1 MNRHSPE
8 SSNRV
13 LLVEGPDDERVIAQ
27 IRGRRGLTLSFRIQ
41 ASGGVSELF
50 RSMELLLSDR
60 EIEIVGVVVDRD
72 TNLSSRWDA
81 ARNRLLDAGFDAPRQ
96 PDADGTIIAE
106 TEDLPRVGVW
116 LMPDNESAGELED
129 FVARMI
135 PGDDSVWPLSQG
147 YIDGIP
153 VADRRFTESKT
164 QRAKVHAW
172 LAAREDPRRMGQAI
186 RAGDLDVDGELCEKF
201 VDWLRRLF
209 G

>member
-1 MNRHSPE
+1 MNHYPSDA
-8 SSNRV
+8 SNRV
-13 LLVEGPDDERVIAQ
+13 LLVEGDDDIHVVSHIRYRSEATPEFQ
-27 IRGRRGLTLSFRIQ
+27 IIGK
-41 ASGGVSELF
+41 GGVSQ
-50 RSMELLLSDR
+50 LLDSIWLEVR
-60 EIEIVGVVVDRD
+60 EPGREVLGIIVDGD

-81 ARNRLLDAGFDAPRQ
+81 VKGRLRDEGFVLPNQ
-96 PDADGTIIAE
+96 PHPNGTIIHE
-106 TEDLPRVGVW
+106 TGNLPRVGIW

-135 PGDDSVWPLSQG
+135 PDDDPVWPLSQG

-153 VADRRFTESKT
+153 TSDRKFTENKT

-172 LAAREDPRRMGQAI
+172 LAAREDPRQMGQAI
-186 RAGDLDVDGELCEKF
+186 RAQDLEINGELCQKF